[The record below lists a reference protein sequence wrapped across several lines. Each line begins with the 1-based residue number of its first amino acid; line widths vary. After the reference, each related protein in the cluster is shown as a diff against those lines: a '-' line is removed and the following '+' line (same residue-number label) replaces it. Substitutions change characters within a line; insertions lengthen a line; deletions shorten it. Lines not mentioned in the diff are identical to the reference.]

1 MTQRE
6 SDIQK
11 GFDISVGV
19 GRFYAV
25 GDIHGRNDLLLK
37 MLHLIA
43 QDVEKFDK
51 PEHAQIVFLG
61 DYIDRGDESSAVIH
75 TLRDCEQ
82 KTGVKCCYLL
92 GNHEEAML
100 DFLADPIK
108 GRAWLDYGAAQT
120 LASYGVRPPVRALDE
135 AGLVDL
141 RDTLQL
147 ALGSDLDFFKSL
159 QPYFISGSVICTHA
173 GLAPEDIGKWKNTQA
188 MVWGHADSLCDTPVP
203 GYLLVHGHYDDATP
217 VLRLGRVCV
226 DTGAYYSGKLSAVC
240 IHNDLKIIS
249 T

>member
-1 MTQRE
+1 MIERE
-6 SDIQK
+6 NNIQK
-11 GFDISVGV
+11 SFGISGRVGNI
-19 GRFYAV
+19 YAV
-25 GDIHGRNDLLLK
+25 GDIRGRNDLLLQ
-37 MLHLIA
+37 MLNLIT
-43 QDVEKFDK
+43 QDLETFDK

-75 TLRDCEQ
+75 TLRQCQQE
-82 KTGVKCCYLL
+82 TGIRCCFLL

-100 DFLADPIK
+100 GFLADPVK

-120 LASYGVRPPVRALDE
+120 LASYGVRPPVRELDE
-135 AGLVDL
+135 TGLMDL
-141 RDTLQL
+141 RDSMQL

-173 GLAPEDIGKWKNTQA
+173 GLAPGDLGRWQNTQA
-188 MVWGHADSLCDTPVP
+188 MVWGHADSLCDTPAP
-203 GYLLVHGHYDDATP
+203 GYLLVHGHYDAATP
-217 VLRLGRVCV
+217 VLRPGRVCV

-240 IHNDLKIIS
+240 IHSNLKIIS